1 MDLSGSDISLDERTV
16 IPSTEEPQTLVV
28 GASLQEELVRSN
40 LSGSDIALDERTVI
54 PSTEEVVGAS
64 LQEEP
69 VGSPKSIKSDEIRK
83 QIARIA
89 DFLVRLQ
96 VTRPQVIRV
105 TQARHALW
113 RFGQVF
119 REGRSGPN
127 RYHQSEVRSN
137 IAQFWSHSWQ
147 GSALP
152 KVLLLL
158 AIYNG
163 IPAVLV
169 GSAAFVTTR
178 ICTEPELGP
187 FPAKNPLA
195 WSMLAGVT
203 FSSLTFLL
211 WQSRRRVFLDRIC
224 IHQTNERLKL
234 EGTMNLAAL
243 LKHSRS
249 LLVCWDPSYML
260 RMWCTV
266 ELAVFLKCHAQGL
279 LIIRPVSWGGCAIAG
294 FLSLATL
301 LAGSDLLT
309 LLLTEDFLGRGD
321 LQWVALVTSF
331 IYAAF
336 GFLFMYFCSA
346 AARAHFRAANAV
358 QEQLRTFSFYNDTT
372 CHCCSVNHVIEK
384 TGQRIPCD
392 REALS
397 QCLGHWFGSVS
408 AFDGVVQQEVSASF
422 ERGVIQCLLP
432 YAWLV
437 GAMCPMMWFGIHNG
451 FFYYFDSAFSDAW
464 LAFCNAVY
472 CFGWWLGTIPVIVA
486 LWLRIPRRCQRR
498 RSTRCQEVMLNI
510 ACSFV
515 IGFMVL
521 VVRGVEFVIVFS
533 MPTYGI
539 ITCTLISLLAVAL
552 LLSNCGRM
560 CHYTSVS

>member
-1 MDLSGSDISLDERTV
+1 MPDERTGFP
-16 IPSTEEPQTLVV
+16 II
-28 GASLQEELVRSN
+28 GASLQEPVDQEAIQNAEIQMQMMLVR
-40 LSGSDIALDERTVI
+40 
-54 PSTEEVVGAS
+54 
-64 LQEEP
+64 
-69 VGSPKSIKSDEIRK
+69 
-83 QIARIA
+83 
-89 DFLVRLQ
+89 DFLVRLE
-96 VTRPQVIRV
+96 VTRPEVIRV

-113 RFGQVF
+113 RFGRVL
-119 REGRSGPN
+119 REGHSGPN
-127 RYHQSEVRSN
+127 CYHHSEVRSN

-152 KVLLLL
+152 KILLLL

-178 ICTEPELGP
+178 ICTAPELGP

-266 ELAVFLKCHAQGL
+266 ELAVFLKCHAPASP
-279 LIIRPVSWGGCAIAG
+279 IIRPVSWGGCAIAG
-294 FLSLATL
+294 FLSLAML
-301 LAGSDLLT
+301 LAGSDFLT
-309 LLLTEDFLGRGD
+309 SLLTENLLGRAD
-321 LQWVALVTSF
+321 LAWVSLVTSS
-331 IYAAF
+331 IYAAS
-336 GFLFMYFCSA
+336 GFMFMYFCSV
-346 AARAHFRAANAV
+346 AARAHFRAASAV
-358 QEQLRTFSFYNDTT
+358 QDQLRTFSFYNDTT
-372 CHCCSVNHVIEK
+372 CHCCSVNHVHRK
-384 TGQRIPCD
+384 TGKRLPCD
-392 REALS
+392 REALA

-408 AFDGVVQQEVSASF
+408 AFDGVVQQEVSTSF

-432 YAWLV
+432 YSWLV
-437 GAMCPMMWFGIHNG
+437 GATCPMMWFGIHSG
-451 FFYYFDSAFSDAW
+451 FFYYFDSADAW
-464 LAFCNAVY
+464 LAFSNVVY

-521 VVRGVEFVIVFS
+521 VVRVYETAIVWS
-533 MPTYGI
+533 VPPYGI
-539 ITCTLISLLAVAL
+539 ITCALISLLTVAL
-552 LLSNCGRM
+552 LLRDCGRVCM
-560 CHYTSVS
+560 APS